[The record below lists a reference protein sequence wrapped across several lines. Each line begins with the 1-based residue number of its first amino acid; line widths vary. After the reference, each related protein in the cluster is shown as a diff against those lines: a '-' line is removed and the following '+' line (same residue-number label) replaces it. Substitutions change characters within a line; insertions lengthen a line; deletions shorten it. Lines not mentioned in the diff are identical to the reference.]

1 MAAVVPVTAEIAK
14 RAAALAW
21 QDLPDDLVERTKQCL
36 LDWFAVTVAG
46 AQEELTSILIA
57 EALEDGA
64 KGAATLV
71 GRSETVLPSTAALI
85 NGAASHALDYDD
97 VNFSMGGHPTVTV
110 VPALLALGEQ
120 TKASGRLF
128 IESFVAGYETS
139 GRVGRL
145 VSPSHYQKGFH
156 VTGTVGSFSATAAAG
171 RMLGLNDG
179 QLAVAFGIAA
189 TQAAGLKSN
198 FGTRCKPLHAG
209 TASEHGLRA
218 ARLAARGFTARGDS
232 LECDQG
238 FASSQSDHLNA
249 EAALGEPPSG
259 WHLRNNLFKYHAACY
274 LTHAPIECAKEI
286 RLKNNFPPER
296 VQKILL
302 RIDSGA
308 DKVCNIPNPTT
319 GLEAKF
325 SLRQTVAMALTG
337 VDTANLDS
345 YNEAVTQE
353 PRIKEL
359 RDKMAIE
366 FQPHWAHSLAEMAIQ
381 LDDGTTIEVT
391 HDSGIPWADLEK
403 QRQAIETKFDSL
415 VTPLLGPAGARRLH
429 DAIER
434 IDSLDDVG
442 ELVRASAKN

>member
-1 MAAVVPVTAEIAK
+1 MTAVPVTAEIAK
-14 RAAALAW
+14 RAAHLAW
-21 QDLPDDLVERTKQCL
+21 NDLPDDLIERTKQCL

-46 AQEELTSILIA
+46 AREELTDILVA

-64 KGAATLV
+64 KGPATLV
-71 GRSETVLPSTAALI
+71 GRSEKVLPSVAALI

-97 VNFSMGGHPTVTV
+97 VNFAMGGHPTVTV

-145 VSPSHYQKGFH
+145 VAPSHYQKGFH

-171 RMLGLNDG
+171 RMLGLDDR
-179 QLAVAFGIAA
+179 QLPIAFGIAA

-198 FGTRCKPLHAG
+198 FGTMCKPLHAG

-218 ARLAARGFTARGDS
+218 ARLAAKGFTARGDS

-238 FASSQSDHLNA
+238 FASSQSDHMNA
-249 EAALGEPPSG
+249 AAALGEPPSG

-296 VQKILL
+296 VKEDPAAHRFGLGQGLQHPASHDRPRSQVLAAPDHCHGAYRRRYREPGLL
-302 RIDSGA
+302 QRRDHAGSA
-308 DKVCNIPNPTT
+308 HPD
-319 GLEAKF
+319 AA
-325 SLRQTVAMALTG
+325 RQGRHRL
-337 VDTANLDS
+337 
-345 YNEAVTQE
+345 
-353 PRIKEL
+353 
-359 RDKMAIE
+359 
-366 FQPHWAHSLAEMAIQ
+366 
-381 LDDGTTIEVT
+381 
-391 HDSGIPWADLEK
+391 
-403 QRQAIETKFDSL
+403 QAQ
-415 VTPLLGPAGARRLH
+415 LGPLPGRDGNPAR
-429 DAIER
+429 
-434 IDSLDDVG
+434 
-442 ELVRASAKN
+442 